1 MTLEERCSKALI
13 LKNRLKF
20 TSKYSIEHLCK
31 SYNISMK
38 QFKKYEKK
46 TMENLVKVM
55 MGTYEVR

>member
-1 MTLEERCSKALI
+1 MTVEERCSKVLI

-20 TSKYSIEHLCK
+20 ENKYSIEHLCK
-31 SYNISMK
+31 SYNVSVK

-46 TMENLVKVM
+46 TIENLVKVM